1 MKKYIYM
8 KKNKTKIKEKR
19 NEKITKMEKRRKFLF
34 ICYCR
39 TQNTVK
45 SVDYYNWLRHIV

>member
-19 NEKITKMEKRRKFLF
+19 NEKITKMENFYLSVIVERKIQSSRLT
-34 ICYCR
+34 ITTGCA
-39 TQNTVK
+39 T
-45 SVDYYNWLRHIV
+45 